1 MAKVKPPVEKNETV
15 ELTFEDLT
23 HEGNGVGKVDGYPL
37 FVPYGLPGETATVKV
52 VKVKKNF
59 GFGKILEVKEAS
71 EDRVEP
77 PCDVFYQ
84 CGGCQLQHMSY
95 QMQLDMKQKQ
105 VKDNMKKI
113 GHLEHVPVH
122 PTIGMEDPWRYRNK
136 VQIPVGQKEDG
147 ELMTGFYQKRSHN
160 IIDMDT
166 CLIQDEVN
174 DRMVETVRRIAS
186 RYGID
191 AYDEQTHRGVLRH
204 IMVRTGQTTKDIMIV
219 IVTKTKKLPHKEKI
233 VDEIRD
239 AFPNVKSIVHNI
251 NSAKTN
257 VILGRETNALWGEE
271 YIYDTI
277 GDIRFMIS
285 RNRFTR
291 STRPRR
297 RRCTT
302 RHFPMP
308 TCVVEKRSSMPTVE
322 SELFPYSS
330 PRRQRRCMEWKSFRK
345 PWKTRRRTPV

>member
-122 PTIGMEDPWRYRNK
+122 PTIGM
-136 VQIPVGQKEDG
+136 
-147 ELMTGFYQKRSHN
+147 
-160 IIDMDT
+160 
-166 CLIQDEVN
+166 
-174 DRMVETVRRIAS
+174 
-186 RYGID
+186 
-191 AYDEQTHRGVLRH
+191 
-204 IMVRTGQTTKDIMIV
+204 
-219 IVTKTKKLPHKEKI
+219 
-233 VDEIRD
+233 
-239 AFPNVKSIVHNI
+239 
-251 NSAKTN
+251 
-257 VILGRETNALWGEE
+257 
-271 YIYDTI
+271 
-277 GDIRFMIS
+277 
-285 RNRFTR
+285 
-291 STRPRR
+291 
-297 RRCTT
+297 
-302 RHFPMP
+302 
-308 TCVVEKRSSMPTVE
+308 
-322 SELFPYSS
+322 
-330 PRRQRRCMEWKSFRK
+330 
-345 PWKTRRRTPV
+345 